1 MFNKRNVIVH
11 LWSLKL
17 QNLPRTIYLQLTK
30 AGHTAFIPSCLRVSV
45 GFWLSAGHKEV
56 KIHSQFFDVDKHV
69 IYNLGS
75 DMWRCQD
82 LPWWESDWPLLII
95 IKTRGRKV
103 TRAAAATSAAV
114 QLQRKWG
121 REVFSSRSAED
132 MADRNTKLN
141 WKVRHSPNPDALWRS
156 VCWEAVLIFTA
167 QNC

>member
-11 LWSLKL
+11 SWSLKL

-30 AGHTAFIPSCLRVSV
+30 AGHTATLSSPPPCLWFSV
-45 GFWLSAGHKEV
+45 GFWLSAGHEEV
-56 KIHSQFFDVDKHV
+56 KIYSQFFDGDKPV

-103 TRAAAATSAAV
+103 TREAAATSAAV

-121 REVFSSRSAED
+121 REVFSKCLSAKD
-132 MADRNTKLN
+132 MADRSTKLY
-141 WKVRHSPNPDALWRS
+141 WKW
-156 VCWEAVLIFTA
+156 T
-167 QNC
+167 